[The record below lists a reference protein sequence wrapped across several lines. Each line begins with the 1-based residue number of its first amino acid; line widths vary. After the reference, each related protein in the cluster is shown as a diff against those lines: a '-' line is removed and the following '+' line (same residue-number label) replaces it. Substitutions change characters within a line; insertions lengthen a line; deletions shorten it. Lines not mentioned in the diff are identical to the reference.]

1 MREDEPDES
10 TEIPVVVQDDYTNV
24 WNDFSGIPN
33 LSDLDNQISP
43 SLLQDVQSSDGSAGC
58 EIVTPQHYDFTTQD
72 SSGMASAF
80 DNMYVKLCRQ
90 FLASAKA
97 LKGTTSIH
105 PSIRPSIQRCGI
117 SSLTSNLTSSQL
129 VFPPRLLINRIQ
141 GSALA
146 LQQHG

>member
-1 MREDEPDES
+1 MREDEPDEA

-24 WNDFSGIPN
+24 WNDFSGIPS

-58 EIVTPQHYDFTTQD
+58 GIVTPQHYDFPTQD

-97 LKGTTSIH
+97 LKGTI
-105 PSIRPSIQRCGI
+105 SIRPSIQRCGI

-129 VFPPRLLINRIQ
+129 VFPSHLPINQIQ